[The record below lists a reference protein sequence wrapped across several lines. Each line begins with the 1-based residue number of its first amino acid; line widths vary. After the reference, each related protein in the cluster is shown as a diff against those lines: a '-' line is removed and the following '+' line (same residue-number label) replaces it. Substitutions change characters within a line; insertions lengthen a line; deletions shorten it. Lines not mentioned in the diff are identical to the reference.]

1 MTRFTFKKTGFAI
14 LTFIAVITITL
25 WASHSYIADFS
36 KPYLFSDT
44 TIIPFNR
51 VGIVLGTSKQSRYGG
66 SNAFFYKRILAAA
79 QLYHSG
85 KVKKLIVSGDNR
97 FNDYNEPRDM
107 REALIR
113 NGVPDSC
120 IISDFAGLRTFD
132 SMVRCKQIFGQ
143 DSVTVISQ
151 QFHNE
156 RAIYIARHSGI
167 HCIGFN
173 APDVTTSRSVLVS
186 MREYLSRF
194 KCLLDIHILGTRP
207 RHYGEK
213 VKI

>member
-1 MTRFTFKKTGFAI
+1 MKRTRFKKI
-14 LTFIAVITITL
+14 VLTLLISVMVIFISL
-25 WASHSYIADFS
+25 WFSHSHIARFS
-36 KPYLFSDT
+36 APYLYTST
-44 TIIPFNR
+44 KAIPFNN
-51 VGIVLGTSKQSRYGG
+51 VGLVLGTSKQSRYGG
-66 SNAFFYKRILAAA
+66 ANAFFYKRILAAA
-79 QLYHSG
+79 QLYHNG

-97 FNDYNEPRDM
+97 FNDYNEPKDM

-113 NGVPDSC
+113 HGVPDSC

-132 SMVRCKQIFGQ
+132 SMIRCKHIFGQ

-151 QFHNE
+151 RFHNE

-194 KCLLDIHILGTRP
+194 KCLLDIYILRTRAK
-207 RHYGEK
+207 HYGEK
-213 VKI
+213 INI